1 MNATIIHLY
10 AFKPNSGPGRKK
22 GHLALLPDA
31 HLTVENMATAT
42 AFSKS
47 FQQLPKIQFSSKS
60 NITKKF
66 SVTLIPKLF

>member
-10 AFKPNSGPGRKK
+10 AFKPNSGPRRKK

-42 AFSKS
+42 AFSK
-47 FQQLPKIQFSSKS
+47 QLPKIQFSSKS